1 MATVSTVSGRL
12 RFSLLLF
19 ILLSDVSAGLGLF
32 CRLSSLIKFSNT
44 RLFYPVWPKRRR
56 SLLTKNSLD
65 RNQLAINLVTH
76 VLRVLQRTMVPL
88 VALILVQA
96 VKPPPAVPSPRCIET
111 EASTS
116 SLSISWSSNPAAF
129 SQYYVE
135 IAHMAGDRP
144 FALQT
149 SSGNALVFKGL
160 MPNTNYS
167 ISLRALPVAAPS
179 ESWGPAWKT
188 GSDVI
193 SCRTAS
199 ASIDTHHVPII
210 TPSSGNKTTTS
221 FMRVYR
227 ISEYSFDV
235 DFLRNHDTASVDAM
249 PLYLMTCDP
258 HGTCSPWDA
267 KVLE

>member
-1 MATVSTVSGRL
+1 MLA
-12 RFSLLLF
+12 LLAL
-19 ILLSDVSAGLGLF
+19 
-32 CRLSSLIKFSNT
+32 
-44 RLFYPVWPKRRR
+44 Y
-56 SLLTKNSLD
+56 
-65 RNQLAINLVTH
+65 LVH
-76 VLRVLQRTMVPL
+76 VGK
-88 VALILVQA
+88 A
-96 VKPPPAVPSPRCIET
+96 PPAVPSPRCTEV
-111 EASTS
+111 EASSS

-135 IAHMAGDRP
+135 IAHNAGDKP

-149 SSGNALVFKGL
+149 SSGNALEFKGL
-160 MPNTNYS
+160 MPSTNYT
-167 ISLRALPVAAPS
+167 ISLRALPVTAPS
-179 ESWGPAWKT
+179 QVWGPAWKA
-188 GSDVI
+188 GNDVI

-199 ASIDTHHVPII
+199 AFTDTDYVSIT
-210 TPSSGNKTTTS
+210 TPSSRNKTTTS

-267 KVLE
+267 KVHERRLNGWIYGGYLK